1 MSNTFKILG
10 TKFND
15 EAQKGNEL
23 YKKNQDIILGSL
35 TRQKEL
41 EKEGKQNTK
50 EYIEQKNIQ
59 KKLEVDNNLVIEDSL
74 KKVGTAVALNF
85 ASMLVSG
92 ANFIEA
98 SGEAFFKGLEAM
110 IPTFVAYIFGSS
122 FLAGPLGWLASAGT
136 TAVLYGLLE
145 SARGA
150 IHHLSEGVVGLTNSS
165 NKGKANNRD
174 TIPAMLEIGES
185 VITSKGTFANGNK
198 DLFNWINATGGSA
211 IDYFKNDKNL
221 LIDNKN
227 YTNLVNQNNISDF
240 EKMFEKQNAIIKNL
254 HKTSNEH
261 QILLNKIN
269 DKMTANNVKILAP
282 DGSKINDIFK
292 LDKKRNLSL

>member
-1 MSNTFKILG
+1 M
-10 TKFND
+10 
-15 EAQKGNEL
+15 
-23 YKKNQDIILGSL
+23 
-35 TRQKEL
+35 
-41 EKEGKQNTK
+41 
-50 EYIEQKNIQ
+50 
-59 KKLEVDNNLVIEDSL
+59 
-74 KKVGTAVALNF
+74 
-85 ASMLVSG
+85 
-92 ANFIEA
+92 
-98 SGEAFFKGLEAM
+98 
-110 IPTFVAYIFGSS
+110 
-122 FLAGPLGWLASAGT
+122 ASAGT

-150 IHHLSEGVVGLTNSS
+150 IHHHSEGVVGLTNSS

-261 QILLNKIN
+261 QILLTKIN
-269 DKMTANNVKILAP
+269 DKISANNVKILAP

-292 LDKKRNLSL
+292 TEKKRNLSL